1 MELKYVIAGAGAT
14 GGSLG
19 AFLAADGRNVTFL
32 ARGAQLEAF
41 LENGISMRGTVKGDF
56 TVAPVKAMTMEAYH
70 EQPDVIFVC
79 VKSYSLEDAIE
90 LVKRTGSS
98 KTVVIPILNIYGTGE
113 RMQKELPGV
122 TVTDGCI
129 YVAAYVSAPGEI
141 THGGDI
147 FRVVYGLRPGQKTSD
162 AVMEKLSQI
171 KRDCDHAGISGEY
184 TDHVRR
190 DTFQKFMYTVRWLPQ
205 ESIIMRRLAISRKQ
219 ASPGRLLSL
228 WTGSFWSFRKQWDSM
243 FRKIWWRQIFP
254 FLRV

>member
-14 GGSLG
+14 GGSIG

-41 LENGISMRGTVKGDF
+41 LEKGISMRGTVKGDF

-79 VKSYSLEDAIE
+79 VKSYSLEDTIE
-90 LVKRTGSS
+90 LVKRTGSP

-113 RMQKELPGV
+113 RMQKELPAV

-171 KRDCDHAGISGEY
+171 KEIATMQGSAANTRIMSVGTHFRNSCIP
-184 TDHVRR
+184 
-190 DTFQKFMYTVRWLPQ
+190 VRWLPQ

-219 ASPGRLLSL
+219 ASPERLLSL

-243 FRKIWWRQIFP
+243 FRKTWWRQIFP
-254 FLRV
+254 FLRG